1 MKPGEKISV
10 DEEVEALDLMVVVRG
25 NLKVE
30 YNETEANGTDIKVR
44 YLGEQGG
51 IFPIKN
57 TDNQYMKSIEVVGED
72 IVVMM
77 SIERLKF
84 RQIVLSVRFTTL
96 NINIGSLCE
105 RTSA

>member
-1 MKPGEKISV
+1 MRPGEKISV
-10 DEEVEALDLMVVVRG
+10 DEEVEALDLMVVIRG

-44 YLGEQGG
+44 YLSEQGG

-84 RQIVLSVRFTTL
+84 RQIVLSVNYMRL
-96 NINIGSLCE
+96 IRL
-105 RTSA
+105 

>member
-25 NLKVE
+25 SLKVE

-44 YLGEQGG
+44 YLAEQGG

-84 RQIVLSVRFTTL
+84 RQIVLSVSFKPL
-96 NINIGSLCE
+96 I
-105 RTSA
+105 